1 MQANPSSHNQVRP
14 LPWLLLVLAI
24 VFATAAPAFAAGPA
38 PDNKTAAYEV
48 KFMQN
53 MIDHHA
59 MAVMMGEMC
68 LAKATHQELREMCQE
83 VVTTQTQ
90 ESETMKTWLAT
101 WYGKNYEAKMSGK
114 DERQMRELESL
125 SGAEFEKAFMPML
138 VDHHRIA
145 LQRAAVCLQR
155 AYHSELIN
163 MCGDIVTAQ
172 AAEIKQLRQWMCEWY
187 QLCTNPRKAGD
198 DDGADQEEQGGEDD
212 NNG

>member
-1 MQANPSSHNQVRP
+1 MQATPSIPGRARP
-14 LPWLLLVLAI
+14 RSLRALGLLMMLV
-24 VFATAAPAFAAGPA
+24 TAAPVLAAGPA
-38 PDNKTAAYEV
+38 PDDKTTKYEI

-59 MAVMMGEMC
+59 MAIMMGEMC
-68 LAKATHQELREMCQE
+68 LAKATHQELREMCQQ

-90 ESETMKTWLAT
+90 ESETMKSWLAT
-101 WYGKNYEAKMSGK
+101 WYGENYEAKMSSK
-114 DERQMRELESL
+114 DERQMRELERL

-155 AYHSELIN
+155 AYHPELIN
-163 MCGDIVTAQ
+163 MCSDIVTAQ

-187 QLCTNPRKAGD
+187 QMCTNPRQRNDEDNSGD
-198 DDGADQEEQGGEDD
+198 NEDGET
-212 NNG
+212 

>member
-1 MQANPSSHNQVRP
+1 MQATPSIAARARSQP
-14 LPWLLLVLAI
+14 SWLLPLLMMLVI
-24 VFATAAPAFAAGPA
+24 TTPAVAAGPA
-38 PDNKTAAYEV
+38 PDDKTTKYEI

-59 MAVMMGEMC
+59 MAIMMGEMC
-68 LAKATHQELREMCQE
+68 LAKATHQELREMCQQ

-90 ESETMKTWLAT
+90 ESETMKSWLAT
-101 WYGKNYEAKMSGK
+101 WYRENYEAKMSSR
-114 DERQMRELESL
+114 DERQMRELERL

-155 AYHSELIN
+155 AYHPELIN
-163 MCGDIVTAQ
+163 MCSDIVTAQ

-187 QLCTNPRKAGD
+187 QMCTNPRQRNDEDNSGD
-198 DDGADQEEQGGEDD
+198 NEDGET
-212 NNG
+212 

>member
-1 MQANPSSHNQVRP
+1 MQATPSIAARARSQP
-14 LPWLLLVLAI
+14 SWLLPLLMMLVI
-24 VFATAAPAFAAGPA
+24 TTPALAAGPA
-38 PDNKTAAYEV
+38 PDDKTTKYEI

-59 MAVMMGEMC
+59 MAIMMGEMC
-68 LAKATHQELREMCQE
+68 LAKATHQELREMCQQ

-90 ESETMKTWLAT
+90 ESETMKSWLAT
-101 WYGKNYEAKMSGK
+101 WYGENYEAKMSSR
-114 DERQMRELESL
+114 DERQMRELERL

-155 AYHSELIN
+155 AYHPELIN
-163 MCGDIVTAQ
+163 MCSDIVTAQ

-187 QLCTNPRKAGD
+187 QMCTNPRQRNDEDNSGD
-198 DDGADQEEQGGEDD
+198 NEDGET
-212 NNG
+212 